1 MKRLVLVLSTVL
13 AVFTLS
19 IADQIFTIKVEGMTC
34 KMCPIAIKKSLKQ
47 VKGVKKVKASLKT
60 KLAIVVADDSVK
72 PEELLKA
79 IRRAG
84 MYKGTILKVEKK

>member
-1 MKRLVLVLSTVL
+1 
-13 AVFTLS
+13 
-19 IADQIFTIKVEGMTC
+19 
-34 KMCPIAIKKSLKQ
+34 MCPIAIKKSLKQ

-60 KLAIVVADDSVK
+60 KLAIVVADDGVK

-79 IRRAG
+79 IQRAG